1 MISIRK
7 VEICD
12 DSICKPLKLIFQ
24 SFLESGTFASE
35 CKKANVLPVHKMG
48 DKQILKL
55 LINIITGKT
64 LERLLYESM
73 FESLTE
79 NNLIS

>member
-35 CKKANVLPVHKMG
+35 CKKANVFPVHKMG
-48 DKQILKL
+48 DKQTLK
-55 LINIITGKT
+55 N
-64 LERLLYESM
+64 Y
-73 FESLTE
+73 
-79 NNLIS
+79 

>member
-35 CKKANVLPVHKMG
+35 CKKVNVFPVHKMG
-48 DKQILKL
+48 DKQTLK
-55 LINIITGKT
+55 N
-64 LERLLYESM
+64 Y
-73 FESLTE
+73 
-79 NNLIS
+79 

>member
-24 SFLESGTFASE
+24 SFLESGTFASK

-48 DKQILKL
+48 DKQILK
-55 LINIITGKT
+55 N
-64 LERLLYESM
+64 Y
-73 FESLTE
+73 
-79 NNLIS
+79 